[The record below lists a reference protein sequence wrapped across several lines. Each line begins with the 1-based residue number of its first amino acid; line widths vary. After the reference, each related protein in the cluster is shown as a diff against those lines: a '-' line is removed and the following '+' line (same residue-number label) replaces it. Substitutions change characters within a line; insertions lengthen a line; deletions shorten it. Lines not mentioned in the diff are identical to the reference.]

1 MPESSLEIMEC
12 TLRDGSYAVDFKF
25 TERDT
30 QILAT
35 ALGQLGFKWIEVGH
49 GLGLGASKAGKGA
62 MPASDE
68 KLIESAKAAA
78 PGAKIGSF
86 FIPGIGTYD
95 QLESARSAGLDFVR
109 IGYNATGIEEAY
121 PYLTFAKE
129 LGLVACLNFM
139 KTYGVSPAQFGE
151 KAKHGAAAGAD
162 IVYCVDS
169 AGSMFPDDVSRY
181 FEAAAEHCQCRLGF
195 HGHSNLQFAVAN
207 SIQAYRSGATF
218 IDTTLYGLGRSAG
231 NVPTEVAVAV
241 FNRLGVDTGIDLF
254 ACMDAA
260 DEFLGPMMPQMQ
272 LYDMMSVAMGY
283 SQFHSS
289 FLPKVAAAAQRH
301 KVDLRRLVVAM
312 GELDPVSLDEIMLER
327 VAANLPKKVSNPRQ
341 DVLRAFAAPGISSH
355 SISASL
361 ASVRSLVDG
370 IKITCAK
377 RRARPVL
384 ELAASDAPS
393 ADLVLADL
401 VLAEGEV
408 VLGRVTYGSYEIFDQ
423 VIAMTTNDISI
434 YLVDCDG
441 GPWAHDLPARLREA
455 PGSERFIPIRSQRLL
470 ESYLDEVLMSAA
482 AGYGDACLLIY
493 GNPQS
498 AFVRRCAE
506 TFRSLVVYGVL
517 PADVPPS
524 CWQIN
529 DFSDRMHVQLGVTA
543 ALMLCPPTH
552 ADALSIDQ
560 LTAPDGVLIS
570 LGHFPRLE
578 HDLPGRTVMRVEPNH
593 AYRGHV
599 SRWMALA
606 NLMKSNQPRPVAIS

>member
-1 MPESSLEIMEC
+1 M
-12 TLRDGSYAVDFKF
+12 
-25 TERDT
+25 
-30 QILAT
+30 
-35 ALGQLGFKWIEVGH
+35 
-49 GLGLGASKAGKGA
+49 
-62 MPASDE
+62 
-68 KLIESAKAAA
+68 
-78 PGAKIGSF
+78 
-86 FIPGIGTYD
+86 
-95 QLESARSAGLDFVR
+95 
-109 IGYNATGIEEAY
+109 
-121 PYLTFAKE
+121 
-129 LGLVACLNFM
+129 
-139 KTYGVSPAQFGE
+139 
-151 KAKHGAAAGAD
+151 
-162 IVYCVDS
+162 
-169 AGSMFPDDVSRY
+169 
-181 FEAAAEHCQCRLGF
+181 
-195 HGHSNLQFAVAN
+195 
-207 SIQAYRSGATF
+207 
-218 IDTTLYGLGRSAG
+218 
-231 NVPTEVAVAV
+231 
-241 FNRLGVDTGIDLF
+241 
-254 ACMDAA
+254 
-260 DEFLGPMMPQMQ
+260 
-272 LYDMMSVAMGY
+272 
-283 SQFHSS
+283 
-289 FLPKVAAAAQRH
+289 
-301 KVDLRRLVVAM
+301 
-312 GELDPVSLDEIMLER
+312 
-327 VAANLPKKVSNPRQ
+327 
-341 DVLRAFAAPGISSH
+341 
-355 SISASL
+355 
-361 ASVRSLVDG
+361 RSLVDG